1 MNLFTKKKYL
11 SYSGLAFIIALYYA
25 LIINLPI
32 YAELK
37 TVFAHSH
44 SVKMGFIISIPI
56 LFLAV
61 FNLIFNLL
69 SWPYITKP
77 IFAILL
83 ISSSIVSYASFNYGT
98 LFDRSMITN
107 IFEKNSNEAFSYLS
121 LSSILWVV
129 LMGVIP
135 ALILI
140 KIPINKNKSFIKFI
154 LSKSVSIVISII
166 AVALIASLYY
176 QDYASVG
183 RNNKSLYR
191 LIIPT
196 QYVYSTVS
204 YLTKTYFLPPL
215 PYKKLGTD
223 ATQAPKALITASKKP
238 TLLIFLVGEIAR
250 AQNYHLD
257 GYKRNTNPYTEK
269 QNVIAFQHVT
279 SCGTATAV
287 SVPCMFSAQPKA
299 EYNARRSINQDD
311 LIDILNR
318 ANVDTF
324 WLENDGGDK
333 GVAKHSKEK
342 TIDNTKTN
350 EECNGHACLDIAL
363 LDNFK
368 KHVET
373 LKGNRVIFMHMM
385 GSHGPTYFQRYPKSK
400 AKFLPDCQRADI
412 ENCSIEQITNSYD
425 NTILYTDFFMSQV
438 INQLKTMQ
446 NQFNTA
452 LFYISD
458 HGESLGEDGLFLH
471 GAPYSLAPDY
481 QTHVPLIFWAS
492 QDFEQNKHLN
502 RECLLH
508 QAKKQRVS
516 QDYVFHSVL
525 GIMDIKT
532 KVYNP
537 KLDIFAACRK

>member
-1 MNLFTKKKYL
+1 MKLLTMGKSL
-11 SYSGLAFIIALYYA
+11 SYSSLAFITALYYTT
-25 LIINLPI
+25 IVNIPV
-32 YAELK
+32 YAELR
-37 TVFAHSH
+37 TIFDHSQA
-44 SVKMGFIISIPI
+44 VKIGFIISIPI

-61 FNLIFNLL
+61 FNLVFNLF
-69 SWPYITKP
+69 SWPYLTKP
-77 IFAILL
+77 IFVLLL
-83 ISSSIVSYASFNYGT
+83 ISSSMVSYASFNYGT
-98 LFDRSMITN
+98 LFDRSMMEN
-107 IFEKNSNEAFSYLS
+107 IFETNSGEALSYLS
-121 LSSILWVV
+121 WSSIGWIF

-140 KIPINKNKSFIKFI
+140 KTPINKKQTFIKLL
-154 LSKSVSIVISII
+154 LSKSISII
-166 AVALIASLYY
+166 ISVLTVVLIASLYY

-183 RNNKSLYR
+183 RNHKLLNR

-196 QYVYSTVS
+196 QYVYSTIE
-204 YLTKTYFLPPL
+204 YLTKTYLLPPL
-215 PYKKLGTD
+215 TYKQLGTD
-223 ATQAPKALITASKKP
+223 AVQAPTALITASKKP
-238 TLLIFLVGEIAR
+238 TLLVFLVGETAR

-279 SCGTATAV
+279 SCGTATAI
-287 SVPCMFSAQPKA
+287 SVPCMFSALPKA
-299 EYNARRSINQDD
+299 DYNARRAAQQDN

-318 ANVDTF
+318 AKVSTF
-324 WLENDGGDK
+324 WLDNDEGDK
-333 GVAKHSKEK
+333 DVAKHTREKELD
-342 TIDNTKTN
+342 TSQGNQ
-350 EECNGHACLDIAL
+350 ECDCRSCHDIEL
-363 LDNFK
+363 LDGFK
-368 KHVET
+368 KYVQT
-373 LKGNRVIFMHMM
+373 LTGNRVFFMHMM
-385 GSHGPTYFQRYPKSK
+385 GSHGPTYFQRYPKNR
-400 AKFLPDCQRADI
+400 AKFQPDCQRSDI

-438 INQLKTMQ
+438 INQLKSMQ

-471 GAPYSLAPDY
+471 GTPYSLAPDY

-492 QDFEQNKHLN
+492 KGFEQTKHLN
-502 RECLLH
+502 RECLLQ
-508 QAKKQRVS
+508 QAKTQHLS

-532 KVYNP
+532 RAYNT